1 VQTKQAAD
9 VLVEGFE
16 EMQYAVFTGKTKS
29 YQLISKGE
37 INDTVYYASLGTS
50 RVCFLRRRI
59 IQPCL
64 DFLLPL
70 QCIERQLT
78 AIGTGLSLR
87 QG

>member
-37 INDTVYYASLGTS
+37 IKYKVYCASLVMENKRAVIG
-50 RVCFLRRRI
+50 VE
-59 IQPCL
+59 
-64 DFLLPL
+64 DFFHPW
-70 QCIERQLT
+70 
-78 AIGTGLSLR
+78 
-87 QG
+87 